1 MVLLR
6 LARRRALL
14 TGRRPLPAVAA
25 VLHVALSAVAAAP
38 PRPPPPLP
46 ALCAT
51 LFCAP
56 KTAAARLRE
65 LQHALLT
72 VARQQL
78 PWVRAL
84 IRQAHNYLGKR
95 FLLLGFLS

>member
-1 MVLLR
+1 MVLLH

-25 VLHVALSAVAAAP
+25 VLHVALSAVAGA

-46 ALCAT
+46 VLCAT

-56 KTAAARLRE
+56 KTAASRLRE

-78 PWVRAL
+78 PWVRAPT
-84 IRQAHNYLGKR
+84 RQHVY
-95 FLLLGFLS
+95 